1 VKDRPAEIL
10 GRQPQGAKLGHQGPD
25 QGYILL
31 LANRVK
37 HKIKVQEGENLE
49 DAIRGTIGIALKR
62 ASMYG
67 RAPVMHDLTF
77 ALTIWGWFVET
88 PPADLLAKRRTVFA
102 GLRDAH
108 HYYECREL
116 VDMVPDTTFQLS
128 IDQLTASTPMSWRAL
143 TGA

>member
-1 VKDRPAEIL
+1 MAAPKHTRVDPTDAPRAYESPNHVPDGWVKDRPAEIL

-77 ALTIWGWFVET
+77 ALTIWGWCVET
-88 PPADLLAKRRTVFA
+88 PPAD
-102 GLRDAH
+102 
-108 HYYECREL
+108 
-116 VDMVPDTTFQLS
+116 
-128 IDQLTASTPMSWRAL
+128 
-143 TGA
+143 